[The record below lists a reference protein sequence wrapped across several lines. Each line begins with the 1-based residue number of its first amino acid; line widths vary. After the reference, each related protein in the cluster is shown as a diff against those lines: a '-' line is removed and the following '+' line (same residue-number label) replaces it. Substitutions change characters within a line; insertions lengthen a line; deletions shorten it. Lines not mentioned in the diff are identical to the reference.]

1 MKKKAVKWILLG
13 ILAIIS
19 VCVIIIFTTKRK
31 DISADTLIT
40 SLKEYGSNNTINSDM
55 SVNINTEMSS
65 EWLGSNTGY
74 FLPENV
80 IAPDVIDIDFI
91 NTTNSQSNDDAAY
104 IETNIEYNVCGCN
117 KSLDKGYSYLDR
129 NKKVLYESFDNEN
142 WYKMEYTDSSNMELL
157 SEFAAAID
165 NTGLRTDNKDYILEG
180 NIKFKDIVNI
190 YTNTFD
196 DIIPDITFPI
206 EISFDESLRPYKL
219 EISASDK
226 TSEYSVTVDIIMN
239 FNNEN
244 KDIIIPE
251 DVQNKAIAYDN
262 SSTDINIDEVI
273 EKYKENK

>member
-104 IETNIEYNVCGCN
+104 IETNIEYNVCDCN

>member
-1 MKKKAVKWILLG
+1 MKKKAIKWILLG
-13 ILAIIS
+13 ILAVIS

-31 DISADTLIT
+31 DVSADTLIT

-80 IAPDVIDIDFI
+80 ITPDVIDIDFI

>member
-1 MKKKAVKWILLG
+1 MKKKAVKWILIS
-13 ILAIIS
+13 ILAVIS

-180 NIKFKDIVNI
+180 NVKFKDIVNI

-244 KDIIIPE
+244 KGIIIPE

>member
-142 WYKMEYTDSSNMELL
+142 WYKMDYTDSSNMELL

-226 TSEYSVTVDIIMN
+226 TSEYSVTVNIIMN

>member
-31 DISADTLIT
+31 DVSADTLIM

-91 NTTNSQSNDDAAY
+91 NTTNYQSNDDAAY

>member
-1 MKKKAVKWILLG
+1 MKKKVVKWILLG
-13 ILAIIS
+13 IFVIISICVAII
-19 VCVIIIFTTKRK
+19 ITTKRK
-31 DISADTLIT
+31 EVSADTLIT
-40 SLKEYGSNNTINSDM
+40 SLKEYGSNNTINSDI
-55 SVNINTEMSS
+55 SININTEMSS
-65 EWLGSNTGY
+65 EWLGNDTRY

-80 IAPDVIDIDFI
+80 IVPDVIDIDFI
-91 NTTNSQSNDDAAY
+91 NTTTSQSNDDAAY
-104 IETNIEYNVCGCN
+104 VETNIEYNVCDCN

-129 NKKVLYESFDNEN
+129 NKKILYESFDNEN

-165 NTGLRTDNKDYILEG
+165 NTGLRTDKKGYILEG
-180 NIKFKDIVNI
+180 NIGFKDIVNI

-196 DIIPDITFPI
+196 DIIPDVTFPI
-206 EISFDESLRPYKL
+206 EISFDKSLCPYKL

-226 TSEYSVTVDIIMN
+226 TNEYDIKVDIIMN

-262 SSTDINIDEVI
+262 SSTDVNIDEVI
-273 EKYKENK
+273 EKYKGNK